1 MPSYLR
7 IILEHNV
14 KPKIEKIISCLF
26 TNVNCLFTMF
36 SYLFTKFS
44 CLFTMFSCLFTLFTC
59 LFTMFS
65 CLFTKFSCLFTLFSC
80 LFTMFSCLFTMFSCL
95 FILFSCFFTLFSCL
109 FTMFSCLFTL
119 AAGCISMFCSL
130 QMTGAS
136 HPLDCV
142 HFILSIWSV
151 KCLPKPKSSTGG
163 LPFKS
168 EGLAGSNRN
177 SSLKS
182 KDFENLQGV
191 PTSFEWKAFIENL

>member
-14 KPKIEKIISCLF
+14 KPKIKKIISCLF
-26 TNVNCLFTMF
+26 TNVSCLFTMF

-44 CLFTMFSCLFTLFTC
+44 CLFT
-59 LFTMFS
+59 
-65 CLFTKFSCLFTLFSC
+65 LFSC
-80 LFTMFSCLFTMFSCL
+80 LFTM
-95 FILFSCFFTLFSCL
+95 FSCL

-191 PTSFEWKAFIENL
+191 PTSFEWKAFIENLKSAKLEF